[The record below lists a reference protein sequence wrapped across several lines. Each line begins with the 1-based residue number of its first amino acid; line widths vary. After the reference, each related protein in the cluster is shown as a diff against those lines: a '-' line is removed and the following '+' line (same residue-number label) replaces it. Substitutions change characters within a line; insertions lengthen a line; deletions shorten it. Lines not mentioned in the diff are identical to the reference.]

1 MYTCNLLELCQHT
14 HPDCRSFPPTAA
26 TFLKNQ
32 PTPRCIQS
40 CRSGE
45 IVEVNTAAIE
55 APGDVLHKDAGTDA
69 WLIEL
74 DLFLDESE
82 EDAAVDDAEAQ
93 WAGLLQQ

>member
-1 MYTCNLLELCQHT
+1 MPQLPAHGSHLSDEPT
-14 HPDCRSFPPTAA
+14 HPP
-26 TFLKNQ
+26 LYL
-32 PTPRCIQS
+32 QS

-74 DLFLDESE
+74 DLFLDEIE
-82 EDAAVDDAEAQ
+82 EDAAIDDAEAQ